1 LGWSFVNAEK
11 ELKDR
16 QGNHFRLVLFRRV
29 LYGVASVVLFAFL
42 VLSWAQGGGGAHV
55 LRVAEESGVPN
66 AVAALYLR
74 NRLYDTLFEV
84 VVFSVAVL
92 GVAFFLDGKERAGAL
107 KALRDAPLL
116 AMARGAAFF
125 AFLLAA
131 LFAFYGHLSPGG
143 GFAAGVAG
151 GTALVLVS
159 LTPERER
166 LERLF
171 PRAVQVKGEKCV
183 LLLFL
188 VLSALACGGVLLPA
202 GTYGSVLSGG
212 WNPLLNGMITL
223 KGAPG
228 TWVLGMRFLDSEWLF

>member
-1 LGWSFVNAEK
+1 
-11 ELKDR
+11 
-16 QGNHFRLVLFRRV
+16 
-29 LYGVASVVLFAFL
+29 
-42 VLSWAQGGGGAHV
+42 
-55 LRVAEESGVPN
+55 VAEESGVPN
-66 AVAALYLR
+66 AVSALYLR

-92 GVAFFLDGKERAGAL
+92 GVAFFLDGTERTGAL

-116 AMARGAAFF
+116 AMTKGAAFF
-125 AFLLAA
+125 AFLLAG

-171 PRAVQVKGEKCV
+171 PREILEKGEKYI
-183 LLLFL
+183 LLSFL
-188 VLSALACGGVLLPA
+188 LLSALACGGVLLPA
-202 GTYGSVLSGG
+202 GTYGSVFSGG
-212 WNPLLNGMITL
+212 WIPLLNGAITL
-223 KGAPG
+223 KVAAG
-228 TWVLGMRFLDSEWLF
+228 TWVIGMRFLGSEWLF

>member
-1 LGWSFVNAEK
+1 MNAEK
-11 ELKDR
+11 ERKDR

-66 AVAALYLR
+66 AVAAIYLR

-166 LERLF
+166 LERFF

-212 WNPLLNGMITL
+212 WIPLLNGMITL
-223 KGAPG
+223 KVAAG
-228 TWVLGMRFLDSEWLF
+228 TWVIGMRFLDSEWLF